1 MKRASLLVDF
11 RHDRFVFVPDRPP
24 EVRER
29 RCRFVEN
36 AKDRLRR
43 LECRDPQVSQCE
55 LNSSIIRLNLTPS
68 ESD

>member
-1 MKRASLLVDF
+1 MKLVSLLVGF
-11 RHDRFVFVPDRPP
+11 RHDFFFFVPNGPA
-24 EVRER
+24 EVRKR

-43 LECRDPQVSQCE
+43 FECWDPQVSQCE
-55 LNSSIIRLNLTPS
+55 SNNSTIRPNLTAS